1 MSTRQS
7 VLQLYLS
14 PIKININE
22 YIAYNMVSIGN
33 LTLQDIEF
41 LQAVKEINKQ
51 PDDYPNT
58 DISDHNANS
67 KNIRK
72 TTDLNTNQ
80 VSYRMGGNS
89 NSRGFVDDGIISS
102 ADPMMLDDGGIGP
115 RSAAL
120 TQDGRDMLDDAQAKM
135 STYAGVSREEFEIL
149 AHNVYVNNH
158 FWRDV
163 HDADPAEWL
172 SKYDISIVD
181 MIPD

>member
-1 MSTRQS
+1 
-7 VLQLYLS
+7 
-14 PIKININE
+14 
-22 YIAYNMVSIGN
+22 MVSIGN

-41 LQAVKEINKQ
+41 LQAIKEINKQ

-58 DISDHNANS
+58 DISNYNANS

-72 TTDLNTNQ
+72 TTDLNANQ

-135 STYAGVSREEFEIL
+135 TTYAGISREEFKVL
-149 AHNVYVNNH
+149 AEYVHSIRSVCEQKHDVDIDAMVTDDVTDHDITLWDIIFNN
-158 FWRDV
+158 
-163 HDADPAEWL
+163 
-172 SKYDISIVD
+172 S
-181 MIPD
+181 